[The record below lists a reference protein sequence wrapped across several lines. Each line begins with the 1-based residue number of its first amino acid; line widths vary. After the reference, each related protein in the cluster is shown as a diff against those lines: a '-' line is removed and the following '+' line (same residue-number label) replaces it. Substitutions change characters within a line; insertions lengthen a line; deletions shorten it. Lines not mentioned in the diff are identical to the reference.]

1 MKESFRPVILLYEY
15 MRLCKTG
22 FDLTPLDFY
31 FWGHTKDL
39 VYEVEVNTEDQL
51 RKRIAD
57 AANQISNNNN
67 PEMLNSVYENWCTL
81 SSERLGDFKL
91 Y

>member
-39 VYEVEVNTEDQL
+39 VYEVEVNTED
-51 RKRIAD
+51 
-57 AANQISNNNN
+57 
-67 PEMLNSVYENWCTL
+67 
-81 SSERLGDFKL
+81 
-91 Y
+91 